1 VNYDDFSK
9 ETRSDFWREVS
20 GCFEKILRRKLLGFM
35 RQQMSS
41 SEFFYACKS
50 ACKGCNFSHSN
61 NWQLMTINA
70 VQ

>member
-20 GCFEKILRRKLLGFM
+20 GCFEKILRRKLLDFM

-41 SEFFYACKS
+41 SEFFMLVKVLVKAAIFLTLITGS
-50 ACKGCNFSHSN
+50 
-61 NWQLMTINA
+61 
-70 VQ
+70 